1 MEPVFSQGNRFCN
14 EITLCFTRP
23 LLQVKPLDLNVK
35 LALQNVTGIY
45 FTGGIFPWLLLRAA
59 KAEEPSP
66 HLTAGLEERTR
77 LLKVIP

>member
-14 EITLCFTRP
+14 EITLCFTRL

-45 FTGGIFPWLLLRAA
+45 STG
-59 KAEEPSP
+59 EYSP
-66 HLTAGLEERTR
+66 GCFSELQRRKNLVLISQQAWMKENAC
-77 LLKVIP
+77 

>member
-14 EITLCFTRP
+14 ETTLCFTRP

-35 LALQNVTGIY
+35 LALQNVAGIY
-45 FTGGIFPWLLLRAA
+45 STGEYSPGCFSAA

-66 HLTAGLEERTR
+66 HLTAGLDERTR
-77 LLKVIP
+77 LLKVVP